1 MRPRHRKRPRPK
13 RDRAP
18 LRKPAPEHPLDGLF
32 RVLGLKPKRRPI
44 HPDRPAVPRSGTTY
58 GTSLQ

>member
-1 MRPRHRKRPRPK
+1 MSPRHRTRLRPK
-13 RDRAP
+13 RDRAW

-32 RVLGLKPKRRPI
+32 SVKPKRRPI
-44 HPDRPAVPRSGTTY
+44 HPDRPAVPDQAPHY